1 MNLTLRS
8 KAKLIN
14 RQSSSDVFHSHCVYD
29 WCNTTSK
36 HAGTAGGNIV
46 SAARSGLLKGPL
58 TNQDVQIIAAN
69 KKASAFFDGLL
80 CEIVLIHDLQPQKHW
95 QWICFS
101 PNRSG

>member
-1 MNLTLRS
+1 MYFTVIMS
-8 KAKLIN
+8 TI
-14 RQSSSDVFHSHCVYD
+14 D
-29 WCNTTSK
+29 NTTSK
-36 HAGTAGGNIV
+36 HAGTAG
-46 SAARSGLLKGPL
+46 SGPLKGTL
-58 TNQDVQIIAAN
+58 TNHDVQIIAAN